1 MIASAKSLSSTEG
14 RTFGR
19 LKSPEETKSFA
30 TSYARKISNG
40 KIIALIGNLGAGKTT
55 FSQGFA
61 LGLGISESVISP
73 TFKLVSEY
81 EVGQKWLYHIDAYR
95 LEGVNDFLSI
105 GGEEYLRPERG
116 ITLIEWADII
126 SDIFDENIIRITF
139 SRLKENSNS
148 RNIQIKGITIDV

>member
-1 MIASAKSLSSTEG
+1 MKKL
-14 RTFGR
+14 TF
-19 LKSPEETKSFA
+19 KSPEETKSFA

-81 EVGQKWLYHIDAYR
+81 HGKRVLNHIDCYR
-95 LEGVNDFLSI
+95 LESSSDFLNI
-105 GGEEYLRPERG
+105 GGENFLNTGDG
-116 ITLIEWADII
+116 ITIIEWADRIKDIWLDDWII
-126 SDIFDENIIRITF
+126 INFDRDENDSNIRHIKITG
-139 SRLKENSNS
+139 NSE
-148 RNIQIKGITIDV
+148 